1 MKYMHAHAVSSDDQR
16 YAYATGVV
24 RALEVR
30 LLGRQRLE
38 RMTEARD
45 ADEAVRLL
53 SDTEYSVHFDEIED
67 IGCEGCLRNEE
78 MRVLG
83 LVDALTL
90 DPEVSDIL
98 RLRYDFHNLKVA
110 VREQVS
116 GRNLAHLYDDFAR
129 FGSERVRSALKA
141 DDVDLLPEPLIEP
154 ARDALEAYSKSEDPA
169 ESDLIIDKAMFSLF
183 LRRARRFAAIYLEGI
198 VKTWID
204 QANIRTFMRA
214 RYLEMESRSLPRTMI
229 PGGFVRLADFIETF
243 TLPLDEV
250 LQRFQF
256 SPYRSIIEVG
266 GAGLERT
273 GSFVGLEREIDNYF
287 ISFLRLSRYFT
298 FGLEVVL
305 AYALLKLNEVKMLRL
320 VLAGKER
327 GLRGEAIKERIAD
340 VE

>member
-16 YAYATGVV
+16 YAYATGLI
-24 RALEVR
+24 RAMEVR

-45 ADEAVRLL
+45 FDEALRLL
-53 SDTEYSVHFDEIED
+53 ADTEYSAHFDEIED
-67 IGCEGCLRNEE
+67 VGCHGCLRNEE
-78 MRVLG
+78 KRVLD
-83 LVDALTL
+83 LVDALSL
-90 DPEVSDIL
+90 DADVSDIL
-98 RLRYDFHNLKVA
+98 RLKYDFHNLKVGL
-110 VREQVS
+110 REQVS
-116 GRNLAHLYDDFAR
+116 GRDLGHLYDDFAS
-129 FGSERVRSALKA
+129 FEAEVIRSALKA
-141 DDVDLLPEPLIEP
+141 ENVDLLPEPLIEP
-154 ARDALEAYSKSEDPA
+154 ARSALEAYSNSQDPGQA
-169 ESDLIIDKAMFSLF
+169 DLILDTAMFSLF
-183 LRRARRFAAIYLEGI
+183 LARARDFGAFYIEAM

-214 RYLEMESRSLPRTMI
+214 RYLDLESKVFGEMLI
-229 PGGFVRLADFIETF
+229 PGGFVKPADFTETF

-256 SPYRSIIEVG
+256 SPYRTVIDAG

-273 GSFVGLEREIDNYF
+273 GSFVALEREIDNYL

-305 AYALLKLNEVKMLRL
+305 AYALLKLNETKMLRL
-320 VLAGKER
+320 ILAGKER
-327 GLRGEAIKERIAD
+327 DMPGEAIKERIAD